1 MYVGADVGGS
11 PPNSHLSAPPA
22 YLPPDSAM
30 SEGTYATR
38 PGALPTLHAWFWRF
52 AMRSQPPGTL
62 ALACASTR
70 GRPSAMVS
78 RPL

>member
-38 PGALPTLHAWFWRF
+38 PGALPRLYAWFK
-52 AMRSQPPGTL
+52 
-62 ALACASTR
+62 
-70 GRPSAMVS
+70 
-78 RPL
+78 

>member
-38 PGALPTLHAWFWRF
+38 PDALPRPHA
-52 AMRSQPPGTL
+52 
-62 ALACASTR
+62 
-70 GRPSAMVS
+70 
-78 RPL
+78 